1 MNPQTIYG
9 YNGKILFIDLN
20 DQTFRYEERDE
31 NFWRTYVGGGLA
43 STFLLC
49 EQTAP
54 GIDPLGKDNLLI
66 FSSSVVAGQP
76 APGLARFTTSAKSP
90 LTGGIGETRT
100 EGPFGVAIKGCGA
113 DIIVI
118 KGKAQKPVSILLEK
132 GGTSFIESAD
142 WWGMLVGQTADAIEN
157 LFGSNVHHAII
168 GPAGENLVRFASIVT
183 DRTFQA
189 SRMGM
194 GAVMGSKNLKALII
208 KNNNIP
214 PVFNENLLNSITE
227 DFSRTTYV

>member
-1 MNPQTIYG
+1 MEPAKIHG

-20 DQTFRYEERDE
+20 NRTYRFEERDA
-31 NFWRTYVGGGLA
+31 NFWRKYVGGGLA
-43 STFLLC
+43 STLLLC
-49 EQTAP
+49 ELTEP
-54 GIDPLGKDNLLI
+54 GIDPLSKDNLLI

-100 EGPFGVAIKGCGA
+100 EGPFGAAIKGCGA
-113 DIIVI
+113 DIIVLL
-118 KGKAQKPVSILLEK
+118 GKAPKPVSVMIDK
-132 GGTSFIESAD
+132 GKVSFIESID
-142 WWGMLVGQTADAIEN
+142 WWGLLVGETADAIEN
-157 LFGSNVHHAII
+157 KFGSNIHHAVI

-194 GAVMGSKNLKALII
+194 GAVMGSKNLKAMII
-208 KNNNIP
+208 KEDNIP
-214 PVFNENLLNSITE
+214 AVFNKNHLDSLT
-227 DFSRTTYV
+227 